1 MALLAALVIFTV
13 IARYCFS
20 LSWKQL
26 AEFNTTLFAFTTFWG
41 MGINVIKDEHV
52 MIDILYDGVK
62 PARKRWLAIVN
73 YLIVLAVVLVFTYQG
88 FKYVGVAGKQ
98 ISQGMEIPMMY
109 MYGIMPVCGIIC
121 AICVVIKIFDVLIL
135 MIGTFIDVSPA
146 ILLLTPILL
155 PVMVQY
161 GFSPL
166 QFGAMMITGLAIG
179 LVTPPVGMCLNAC
192 NKINR
197 MPIIEIFKGAAPYVI
212 CNVIVLISISL
223 WGPLTTALPQLL
235 GYSIF

>member
-62 PARKRWLAIVN
+62 PARKRWLAIIN

-98 ISQGMEIPMMY
+98 EPSADELKAFQTAVQSVYDQCVTEGICTADEIKEMQ
-109 MYGIMPVCGIIC
+109 
-121 AICVVIKIFDVLIL
+121 D
-135 MIGTFIDVSPA
+135 
-146 ILLLTPILL
+146 
-155 PVMVQY
+155 
-161 GFSPL
+161 
-166 QFGAMMITGLAIG
+166 
-179 LVTPPVGMCLNAC
+179 
-192 NKINR
+192 
-197 MPIIEIFKGAAPYVI
+197 
-212 CNVIVLISISL
+212 IV
-223 WGPLTTALPQLL
+223 AKA
-235 GYSIF
+235 

>member
-1 MALLAALVIFTV
+1 MALLAVLVIFTV

-52 MIDILYDGVK
+52 MIDIVYDGVK
-62 PARKRWLAIVN
+62 PARKRWLAILN
-73 YLIVLAVVLVFTYQG
+73 YIIVLAVDLVFTQQG

-121 AICVVIKIFDVLIL
+121 AICVVIKIITLYKADISF
-135 MIGTFIDVSPA
+135 FAPKNKA
-146 ILLLTPILL
+146 LTKED
-155 PVMVQY
+155 
-161 GFSPL
+161 
-166 QFGAMMITGLAIG
+166 A
-179 LVTPPVGMCLNAC
+179 
-192 NKINR
+192 
-197 MPIIEIFKGAAPYVI
+197 
-212 CNVIVLISISL
+212 
-223 WGPLTTALPQLL
+223 
-235 GYSIF
+235 

>member
-52 MIDILYDGVK
+52 MIDIIYDGVK

-73 YLIVLAVVLVFTYQG
+73 YLI
-88 FKYVGVAGKQ
+88 VAGKQ

-121 AICVVIKIFDVLIL
+121 AICVVIKIITLYKADISF
-135 MIGTFIDVSPA
+135 FAPKNKA
-146 ILLLTPILL
+146 LTKED
-155 PVMVQY
+155 
-161 GFSPL
+161 
-166 QFGAMMITGLAIG
+166 A
-179 LVTPPVGMCLNAC
+179 
-192 NKINR
+192 
-197 MPIIEIFKGAAPYVI
+197 
-212 CNVIVLISISL
+212 
-223 WGPLTTALPQLL
+223 
-235 GYSIF
+235 